1 MPPTQGDAALSS
13 EEMPSPEILG
23 ELIAAVPEFE
33 ANAEAVVIVDFEGV
47 VLAMNEPAE
56 DLLKMQSQ
64 DVAGEFVEMLVPT
77 SKRWGHQAYRRGYL
91 AEPRDREMDPGLYPE
106 AETSEGELV
115 PVKGRLQ
122 PVRVDGRLF
131 VAAHL
136 TRDDSPR
143 PSS

>member
-1 MPPTQGDAALSS
+1 
-13 EEMPSPEILG
+13 
-23 ELIAAVPEFE
+23 
-33 ANAEAVVIVDFEGV
+33 
-47 VLAMNEPAE
+47 
-56 DLLKMQSQ
+56 
-64 DVAGEFVEMLVPT
+64 
-77 SKRWGHQAYRRGYL
+77 
-91 AEPRDREMDPGLYPE
+91 MDPGLYPE
-106 AETSEGELV
+106 AETSEGEIV